1 MRLFLPLPRLALGG
15 LVGLGIIAGAY
26 LAKGQVSISSQGL
39 LGSEFVEIAQGGAGG
54 SSIFT
59 TTGRLSSGYS
69 NVFFSAFPSSFTVGT
84 LAGAVNTAAMVNGGV
99 ALINAANTAQTFT
112 MPPNPVIDGTIIGFC
127 NVTNAAW
134 ATNAVTIAAN
144 TGQTLSV
151 NNTLTTLGAG
161 NCGRFIWNQAQATW
175 YRVQ

>member
-1 MRLFLPLPRLALGG
+1 MRLYPTPLKVLGG
-15 LVGLGIIAGAY
+15 LVLGGVLLAGGWALSQVNVSSSGL
-26 LAKGQVSISSQGL
+26 Q
-39 LGSEFVEIAQGGAGG
+39 GSEAVVVAQSGPGGP
-54 SSIFT
+54 SIFT
-59 TTGRLSSGYS
+59 STGRLSSGYS

-84 LAGAVNTAAMVNGGV
+84 VAGAVNTAAMVNGGV
-99 ALINAANTAQTFT
+99 ALINAANTAQPFT

-127 NVTNAAW
+127 NVTAAAW
-134 ATNAVTIAAN
+134 TTNAVTIAGN
-144 TGQTLSV
+144 TGQTLTN